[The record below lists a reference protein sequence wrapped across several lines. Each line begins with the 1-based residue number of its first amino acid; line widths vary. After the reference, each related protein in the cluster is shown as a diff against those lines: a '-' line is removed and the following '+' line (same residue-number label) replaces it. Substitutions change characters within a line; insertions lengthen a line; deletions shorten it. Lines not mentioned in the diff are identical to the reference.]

1 MTTDGS
7 EDPGAPALVRR
18 YVAFLARRSVPIVV
32 AAVVLF
38 GLSLLAAKRLQL
50 RSDFTE
56 LLPQDDPELKQLQ
69 QIADRIGASS
79 NLVIGVQGPD
89 PAANERF
96 AEALVGNLKRLI
108 GTDLRAIDYRADAG
122 KAFFDHNKALYADLK
137 DLQRAD
143 DDLKKLVVSKKNPA
157 FISFADSDLGE
168 ELDDPSK
175 DLKRL
180 KADLEKRR
188 GNARFPNGYYESE
201 DRTLLAIVTWT
212 NSSGTGDHSGFT
224 IRDDVLRVIEET
236 HPSSFGKVTAQV
248 TGDVASAIEEHD
260 ALKSDIEWV
269 SAVCTILVIC
279 VIVGYYRSAF
289 SLLYIFFPT
298 LLGVAMAFAFTALTI
313 GYLNTNTAFLG
324 SIILGNGINFGII
337 LLARFREERTL
348 ASGVSTERALAIAIA
363 HTARPTLAAAL
374 CAGIAYASLALTR
387 FRGFR
392 QFGEIGGVGMVL
404 CWLLTYS
411 YGPALICFW
420 ERVGKRPTLRSALP
434 IDGLTRGAS
443 WLLGRRRPL
452 IGVVGLM
459 TVIAL
464 GLMAPLLKSPFEY
477 DFSKLRN
484 QHSRKHGA
492 GDLYVRVGR
501 IFPQDLAPVGIAMV
515 PTAADAP
522 AYRKALLEKDC
533 ADGLTRAHD
542 PRAADP
548 RALAAECA
556 RRVAAGEPTGGLLSA
571 VATAD
576 DYLPKDQDAKLE
588 VLADVRKR
596 LDDPNMELLSADERK
611 QVDAFRPP
619 DDLRRLGLDDL
630 PEPVVRRYREID
642 GTIGRVAMI
651 FPIRVWANWDGHNL
665 IRLSDVT
672 KNVKLPSGAVVD
684 AAGHSSLFAAMLR
697 SIAIDGPI
705 ATEAAFVGVVLMV
718 VLLLR
723 RVRNIVLVLLSLVVG
738 VIWMG
743 GAGAA
748 LGLRLNFLN
757 FVVLPVTLGIGV
769 DYAVNVFAR
778 LEKER
783 PENYP
788 RALAETGSAV
798 MLCSS
803 TTIIGY
809 SSLLIASNGALR
821 SFGKLADL
829 GEIGCLLSALL
840 LVPAIARARGD
851 RSKA

>member
-1 MTTDGS
+1 
-7 EDPGAPALVRR
+7 
-18 YVAFLARRSVPIVV
+18 
-32 AAVVLF
+32 
-38 GLSLLAAKRLQL
+38 
-50 RSDFTE
+50 
-56 LLPQDDPELKQLQ
+56 
-69 QIADRIGASS
+69 
-79 NLVIGVQGPD
+79 
-89 PAANERF
+89 
-96 AEALVGNLKRLI
+96 
-108 GTDLRAIDYRADAG
+108 
-122 KAFFDHNKALYADLK
+122 
-137 DLQRAD
+137 
-143 DDLKKLVVSKKNPA
+143 
-157 FISFADSDLGE
+157 
-168 ELDDPSK
+168 
-175 DLKRL
+175 
-180 KADLEKRR
+180 
-188 GNARFPNGYYESE
+188 
-201 DRTLLAIVTWT
+201 
-212 NSSGTGDHSGFT
+212 
-224 IRDDVLRVIEET
+224 
-236 HPSSFGKVTAQV
+236 
-248 TGDVASAIEEHD
+248 
-260 ALKSDIEWV
+260 
-269 SAVCTILVIC
+269 
-279 VIVGYYRSAF
+279 
-289 SLLYIFFPT
+289 
-298 LLGVAMAFAFTALTI
+298 
-313 GYLNTNTAFLG
+313 
-324 SIILGNGINFGII
+324 
-337 LLARFREERTL
+337 
-348 ASGVSTERALAIAIA
+348 
-363 HTARPTLAAAL
+363 
-374 CAGIAYASLALTR
+374 
-387 FRGFR
+387 
-392 QFGEIGGVGMVL
+392 
-404 CWLLTYS
+404 
-411 YGPALICFW
+411 
-420 ERVGKRPTLRSALP
+420 
-434 IDGLTRGAS
+434 
-443 WLLGRRRPL
+443 
-452 IGVVGLM
+452 M

-542 PRAADP
+542 PRAAAP
-548 RALAAECA
+548 SALAAECA

-571 VATAD
+571 VATAN

-588 VLADVRKR
+588 VLADVRRR

-619 DDLRRLGLDDL
+619 DDLRRLALEDL
-630 PEPVVRRYREID
+630 PEPVIRRYREID

-672 KNVKLPSGAVVD
+672 KNVKLPSGAVID

-723 RVRNIVLVLLSLVVG
+723 RVRNILLVLLSLVVG

-769 DYAVNVFAR
+769 DYAVNIFAR

-788 RALAETGSAV
+788 HALAETGSAV
-798 MLCSS
+798 ALCSS

-851 RSKA
+851 RRTNG

>member
-7 EDPGAPALVRR
+7 EDQGAPDMVRR
-18 YVAFLARRSVPIVV
+18 YVAFLARRSVPIVI

-38 GLSLLAAKRLQL
+38 ALSLLAAKRLQL

-79 NLVIGVQGPD
+79 NLVIGIQGPD

-108 GTDLRAIDYRADAG
+108 GKDLRAIDYRADAG
-122 KAFFDHNKALYADLK
+122 KAFFDHNKSLYADLK
-137 DLQRAD
+137 DLRRAD
-143 DDLKKLVVSKKNPA
+143 DDLKKLIVTKKNPA
-157 FISFADSDLGE
+157 FIAFADSDLGE
-168 ELDDPSK
+168 TEDDPNK
-175 DLKRL
+175 DLKQL
-180 KADLEKRR
+180 KADLEKRH
-188 GNARFPNGYYESE
+188 GKGRFPNGYYESE

-212 NSSGTGDHSGFT
+212 KSSGTGDLSGFQ

-236 HPSSFGKVTAQV
+236 KPASFGNVTAQI

-260 ALKSDIEWV
+260 ALKADIEWV
-269 SAVCTILVIC
+269 SAVCTILVIF
-279 VIVGYYRSAF
+279 VIVGYYRTPF

-337 LLARFREERTL
+337 MLARFREERT
-348 ASGVSTERALAIAIA
+348 AAPGVSTERALAVALSA
-363 HTARPTLAAAL
+363 TSRPTLAAAL
-374 CAGIAYASLALTR
+374 CAGIAYGSLALTR

-420 ERVGKRPTLRSALP
+420 ERFGKGGTLKSALP
-434 IDGLTRGAS
+434 IDGLTRAS
-443 WLLGRRRPL
+443 AWLLGRRRQL
-452 IGVVGLM
+452 LGVVGLM
-459 TVIAL
+459 TVVAL
-464 GLMAPLLKSPFEY
+464 ALLAPLIKNPFEY

-501 IFPQDLAPVGIAMV
+501 IFPQDLAPVAIAMV
-515 PTAADAP
+515 PAAADMP
-522 AYRKALLEKDC
+522 AFRKALLEKDC
-533 ADGLTRAHD
+533 ADGLSRAGDARAKD
-542 PRAADP
+542 PN
-548 RALAAECA
+548 ALAAECA

-571 VATAD
+571 VAGAD

-588 VLADVRKR
+588 VLADIRKR
-596 LDDPNMELLSADERK
+596 LDDPNMDLLNAEDRK
-611 QVDAFRPP
+611 QVDAWRPP
-619 DDLRRLGLDDL
+619 DDLRPLALADL
-630 PEPVVRRYREID
+630 PEPVVRRYREVD

-672 KNVKLPSGAVVD
+672 KNVKLPSGTVVD

-697 SIAIDGPI
+697 SIAVDGPI

-718 VLLLR
+718 VLLMR
-723 RVRNIVLVLLSLVVG
+723 RVRNVLLVLLSLVVG

-743 GAGAA
+743 GAGAVM
-748 LGLRLNFLN
+748 GLRLNFLN
-757 FVVLPVTLGIGV
+757 FVVIPVTLGIGV

-778 LEKER
+778 LEKES
-783 PENYP
+783 PANYP

-798 MLCSS
+798 ALCSS

-840 LVPAIARARGD
+840 LVPAVARVRTERAPN
-851 RSKA
+851 